1 MSSYLNNLKNYKFNY
16 DISSID
22 HLKLVALYPIF
33 KMQWLSDNGK
43 GFKKIIAKKILPI
56 FSNFNFSNRVK
67 IGSRKLNMKIS
78 FRPDSLNSFKEIFWG
93 GEYLTKNKIENIKS
107 IVDLGANTGMATI
120 YFMSRFNPNKVLC
133 IEGNYNLI
141 PNLELIKK
149 QMNSECDFIIENKCI
164 TGDYNGPITFLISEN
179 HRDSKVVFE
188 KVEGG
193 VNCEAESFR
202 SVLDRNQI
210 KNADLLKMDIE
221 GGEYDIIEK
230 DKEVFKRF
238 NEILVEIHGNDEKRS
253 DFREQVKNLGFDL
266 LETKPS
272 PEYFCEISHF
282 KKKIN

>member
-1 MSSYLNNLKNYKFNY
+1 MSNYLNNLKNYKINY
-16 DISSID
+16 NISLVD

-33 KMQWLSDNGK
+33 KMQWLSENGK
-43 GFKKIIAKKILPI
+43 GMKKIIAKNVLPLFI
-56 FSNFNFSNRVK
+56 DCNFSNKVT
-67 IGSRKLNMKIS
+67 IGSNKFKMKIS

-93 GEYLTKNKIENIKS
+93 GEYITKNKIENIKS
-107 IVDLGANTGMATI
+107 FVDLGANTGMATI
-120 YFMSRFNPNKVLC
+120 HFMSRFNPNKVLC

-149 QMNSECDFIIENKCI
+149 QMKSNCDFIIENKCI
-164 TGDYNGPITFLISEN
+164 TGNYNGPITFLISDN

-188 KVEGG
+188 KIEGG

-253 DFREQVKNLGFDL
+253 FFREQIQNLGFDL
-266 LETKPS
+266 LEIKSS
-272 PEYFCEISHF
+272 PEYLCEISHF
-282 KKKIN
+282 KKSE